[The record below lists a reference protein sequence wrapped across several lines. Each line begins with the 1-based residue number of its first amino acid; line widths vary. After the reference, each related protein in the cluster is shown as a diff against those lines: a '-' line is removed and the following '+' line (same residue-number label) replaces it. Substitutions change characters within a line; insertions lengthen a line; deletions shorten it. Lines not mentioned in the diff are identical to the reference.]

1 MFAFGVLMLVLYAL
15 LPWLLTSAGM
25 HPLVMGLVLPLLAPT
40 ASVSVLL
47 ALVHLA
53 LALGL
58 LRWRW
63 QATAP

>member
-1 MFAFGVLMLVLYAL
+1 VLYAL
-15 LPWLLTSAGM
+15 LPWLLTSVGA
-25 HPLVMGLVLPLLAPT
+25 HPLLRGLALPLLAPT